1 MAATTVT
8 HPPPPSL
15 HTHNRRH
22 YYLCGGQTLSWEEQW
37 YTEPFFTSYRASY
50 DSAASTG
57 PVQPP
62 ESVYKSVGECS
73 RVLSSLSAEG
83 ITGSSALSA
92 SGSQMEGPQTTRVT
106 TSIRSTFTS
115 DGEVETTTYRSV
127 ITSTLSVETGSSDS
141 SSMASSTSTAVATST
156 TTVSTAT
163 IPPATPSEQVAGT
176 LNTCAGEW
184 DWQGWGAV
192 AGLGSGVIVGGLLWL
207 AWIFLRSRVP
217 TIFSPKSWYSRPD
230 LRPSARWS
238 FFAFLLPFLH
248 LPSIDKAGASP
259 SEGDNALH
267 VLLAGL
273 KLSANASVV
282 ALAVILP
289 IIMAGVPC
297 LRDTSPSNSLGGR
310 LGALTDM
317 SLVRLLDAL
326 DPSPDS
332 PAADTFLA
340 MLVSTGKKRNLPSTI
355 APAISSA
362 RTRLIVILVLLT
374 VLSVGGGLFVV
385 TRAYAALM
393 RPKRVFED
401 ETCHGVDM
409 VWIDVQRA
417 HGWAGLSE
425 EGLRRWFKE
434 WWQIS
439 FRDNRDQESEVEVL
453 GLFAIPDTTELKKVV
468 ADREQVLLKL
478 EQVET
483 RYIHFF
489 KVSAPSTPGGRG
501 LETVWSPKSSQSTRV
516 ADQMSP
522 SNQGADFLGPKGFY
536 KVGSIDDPPSGE
548 RLESDPPTTVTTA
561 PTGTKFHELNRDSI
575 LMGGRFQV
583 GQRIKVDE
591 HGNYVPDPSP
601 PTSSESAGHLYSTG
615 LNETDD
621 MLGSAES
628 GDLGKIPTRSASG
641 HFAPMTTP
649 ADIGSISPNDADI
662 SNSYSDP
669 ALLRPQPRS
678 HEELFPRPVSSG
690 PQASSHRHSGAPS
703 TTAKTYMEVRELRS
717 KFKELNTEVERLQA
731 GKFAEISQST
741 KGQEGQ
747 VSSAILGWIVVG
759 RGVKWLHGADAIEG
773 KSKEDILW
781 DQLGQTGRKS
791 EMTFWAEVCL
801 LGFLLMAICVPC
813 LGLAVGTAPGL
824 SYYLG
829 LFKPLARSDGFGSGF
844 VEGLVPA
851 IILSLAMGTSIW
863 FVEKLAERVHSVT
876 HLRRKLLAYKA
887 TFWLLATLQLWV
899 MLLWVILTIAL
910 EYATQNFVLGV
921 QKARGVGD
929 GASWSS
935 WFIFVLLLNIAFI
948 APGLYLLQGKRLL
961 SYRLSMGKA
970 VTPRKLFRLRQPP
983 SYILSYAM
991 APCLL
996 AVFYAS
1002 TLLFLFPLLAIPI
1015 LLTLYLTFIA
1025 NRYMVSHVFIDSSNG
1040 HLGTLAG
1047 LWTVRRLGWVLALG
1061 PVLYGLIMLSRN
1073 EWALAAVSLA
1083 VGVIAFVSAETL
1095 TFWRIPSPSY
1105 NNLKPDT
1112 RQALDR
1118 VKAFQRG
1125 STTDSHMTRV
1135 PSRQSEL
1142 SLFRR
1147 VAALLPGYTRLP
1159 PDCPVPL
1166 KTDKIDD
1173 MFQTELAAYSNPDLR
1188 PGTIVSS
1195 GLYQE
1200 TTETKGLVYPPEML
1214 QPVPLIW
1221 LPYDEARVA
1230 ENEAEDLA
1238 VHHGLVAIVDHVGR
1252 ERDLDARIHGRED
1265 RRVSGDGGDVD
1276 SPLLDQEGDRRV

>member
-1 MAATTVT
+1 MAATTAT
-8 HPPPPSL
+8 RPPSPSF
-15 HTHNRRH
+15 HAHNRRH
-22 YYLCGGQTLSWEEQW
+22 YYMCGGQTLSWQEQW
-37 YTEPFFTSYRASY
+37 YTDPFFTSDRASY

-62 ESVYKSVGECS
+62 ESVYGSVGECS
-73 RVLSSLSAEG
+73 RLLSSLSTEG
-83 ITGSSALSA
+83 ITGSSAVSA
-92 SGSQMEGPQTTRVT
+92 SGSQTEEPQTTRVT
-106 TSIRSTFTS
+106 TSVRSTFTS
-115 DGEVETTTYRSV
+115 GGEVETTTYRSV

-141 SSMASSTSTAVATST
+141 SSMASSTPTAVATSAS
-156 TTVSTAT
+156 TVSTAT
-163 IPPATPSEQVAGT
+163 IPSATPSEQVAGT
-176 LNTCAGEW
+176 PLNTCAGEW

-230 LRPSARWS
+230 LRPSATWS

-273 KLSANASVV
+273 KLSAIASVV

-297 LRDTSPSNSLGGR
+297 LRDTSPPNSLGGR

-317 SLVRLLDAL
+317 SLVRLLNAL

-340 MLVSTGKKRNLPSTI
+340 ILVSIGKKRNLPSTI

-362 RTRLIVILVLLT
+362 RTRLIIILVLLT

-393 RPKRVFED
+393 RAKRVFED

-434 WWQIS
+434 WWKIS
-439 FRDNRDQESEVEVL
+439 FRDNRDQESEVEVF
-453 GLFAIPDTTELKKVV
+453 GLFAIPDTTELKNVV
-468 ADREQVLLKL
+468 ANREQVLLEL
-478 EQVET
+478 EQAET
-483 RYIHFF
+483 RYIHSF
-489 KVSAPSTPGGRG
+489 KLSAPSTSGGRG
-501 LETVWSPKSSQSTRV
+501 LETVWSPKSTHSQSTRV

-522 SNQGADFLGPKGFY
+522 SSKGADFLGPKGLY
-536 KVGSIDDPPSGE
+536 KIGPVDNPPSGE
-548 RLESDPPTTVTTA
+548 RLEFDLPTTVTTA

-591 HGNYVPDPSP
+591 HGNYVSDPSP
-601 PTSSESAGHLYSTG
+601 PTSSESAGNLYSTG
-615 LNETDD
+615 LGESDD

-628 GDLGKIPTRSASG
+628 GDLGRIPTRSASG

-649 ADIGSISPNDADI
+649 ADIGAISPNDAD
-662 SNSYSDP
+662 P
-669 ALLRPQPRS
+669 ALLGPQPRS
-678 HEELFPRPVSSG
+678 HEELVVRPVSSG

-703 TTAKTYMEVRELRS
+703 TIAKTYMEVRELRS
-717 KFKELNTEVERLQA
+717 KFKEVSTEVERLQA

-759 RGVKWLHGADAIEG
+759 RGVKWIHGADAIEG
-773 KSKEDILW
+773 RSREDILW
-781 DQLGQTGRKS
+781 DQLGRTGRKS

-813 LGLAVGTAPGL
+813 LGLAVGTAPGF

-863 FVEKLAERVHSVT
+863 FVEKLTERVHS
-876 HLRRKLLAYKA
+876 
-887 TFWLLATLQLWV
+887 LWV

-935 WFIFVLLLNIAFI
+935 WFIFVLLLNLAFI

-961 SYRLSMGKA
+961 SYRLRKGKA
-970 VTPRKLFRLRQPP
+970 VTPRKLFRLRPPP

-1002 TLLFLFPLLAIPI
+1002 TLLFLFPLMAIPI
-1015 LLTLYLTFIA
+1015 LLTLYLSFIA
-1025 NRYMVSHVFIDSSNG
+1025 NRYMVSHVFIDSSGG

-1061 PVLYGLIMLSRN
+1061 PVLYGLILLSRN

-1083 VGVIAFVSAETL
+1083 VGVIAFLLAETL
-1095 TFWRIPSPSY
+1095 TFWRVPSPTY

-1118 VKAFQRG
+1118 AKAFQQG
-1125 STTDSHMTRV
+1125 STTDSHLTRV

-1166 KTDKIDD
+1166 KTDKVDD
-1173 MFQTELAAYSNPDLR
+1173 MFQTELAAYSTPDLR

-1195 GLYQE
+1195 GLYEE

-1221 LPYDEARVA
+1221 LPYDEAGVA

-1238 VHHGLVAIVDHVGR
+1238 VHHGLVAIVDPVGR
-1252 ERDLDARIHGRED
+1252 ERDLDARIHRREN

-1276 SPLLDQEGDRRV
+1276 SPLLDQDGDRRL